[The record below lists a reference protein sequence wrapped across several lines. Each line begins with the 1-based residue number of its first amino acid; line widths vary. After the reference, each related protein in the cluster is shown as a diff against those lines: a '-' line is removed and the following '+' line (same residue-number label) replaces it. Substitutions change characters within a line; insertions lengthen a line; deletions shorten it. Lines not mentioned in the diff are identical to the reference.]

1 MDPLALLPYAL
12 AAAGGRVDGHDVTAL
27 VAAGVTLLQRSAPLV
42 RALAGR
48 RSAVFLPPG
57 AAWLVALAASDGRAI
72 LVLDPRDVAAS
83 GTPGAPPATQLEPT
97 LEATLSATLKAH
109 DIGAVFTN
117 RALLPLMPPDV
128 PYVLLDDAPRRA
140 RVCANGRDSDVDLGT
155 HFALDLIGDTNGGG
169 SPEECLRFARSG
181 EVLTHADILG
191 AGRMAMQALRLT
203 PVHRTAWPAVP
214 ASLEQ
219 FAQGVVAPLLVGGVV
234 ETGGPA

>member
-48 RSAVFLPPG
+48 RSAVLLPPG
-57 AAWLVALAASDGRAI
+57 AAWLVALAASDGRAMV
-72 LVLDPRDVAAS
+72 VLDPLYAAAS
-83 GTPGAPPATQLEPT
+83 GTTGAPPAIQLEPT
-97 LEATLSATLKAH
+97 LEETLKAH

-117 RALLPLMPPDV
+117 RALLPLMPPGV

-155 HFALDLIGDTNGGG
+155 HFALDLIGDTNGEG
-169 SPEECLRFARSG
+169 SPEECLRLARNG

-191 AGRMAMQALRLT
+191 AGRRAMHELRLT
-203 PVHRTAWPAVP
+203 PVHRTVWPAVP
-214 ASLEQ
+214 ASREQ
-219 FAQGVVAPLLVGGVV
+219 FAHDVVAPLLVGGAV
-234 ETGGPA
+234 ETGRPV

>member
-48 RSAVFLPPG
+48 RSAVLLPPG
-57 AAWLVALAASDGRAI
+57 AAWLVALAASDGRAMV
-72 LVLDPRDVAAS
+72 VLDPRDAAAS
-83 GTPGAPPATQLEPT
+83 GTTGAPPEPT
-97 LEATLSATLKAH
+97 LIATLRAH

-117 RALLPLMPPDV
+117 RALLPLLPPDV
-128 PYVLLDDAPRRA
+128 PYVLLDDAPRRG

-155 HFALDLIGDTNGGG
+155 HFALDLIGDTNGEG
-169 SPEECLRFARSG
+169 SPEECLRMARNG
-181 EVLTHADILG
+181 AVLTHADILG
-191 AGRMAMQALRLT
+191 AGRRAMHELRLT

-214 ASLEQ
+214 ASREQ
-219 FAQGVVAPLLVGGVV
+219 FAHDVVAPLLVGGAV

>member
-48 RSAVFLPPG
+48 RSAVLLPPG
-57 AAWLVALAASDGRAI
+57 AAWLVALAASDGRAMV
-72 LVLDPRDVAAS
+72 VLDPRDAAAS
-83 GTPGAPPATQLEPT
+83 GTTGAPPEPT
-97 LEATLSATLKAH
+97 LIATLRAH

-117 RALLPLMPPDV
+117 RALLPLLPPDV

-155 HFALDLIGDTNGGG
+155 HFALDLIGDTNGEG
-169 SPEECLRFARSG
+169 SPEECLRLARNG
-181 EVLTHADILG
+181 EILTHAEILD
-191 AGRMAMQALRLT
+191 AGRSAMRELRLT
-203 PVHRTAWPAVP
+203 PVHRTVWTAVP
-214 ASLEQ
+214 ASREQ
-219 FAQGVVAPLLVGGVV
+219 FAHDVVAPLLVSGAV

>member
-48 RSAVFLPPG
+48 RSAVLLPPG
-57 AAWLVALAASDGRAI
+57 AAWLVALAASDGRAMV
-72 LVLDPRDVAAS
+72 VLDPRDAAAS
-83 GTPGAPPATQLEPT
+83 GTTGAPPEPT
-97 LEATLSATLKAH
+97 LIATLRAH

-117 RALLPLMPPDV
+117 RALLPLLPPDV

-140 RVCANGRDSDVDLGT
+140 RVSANGRDSDVDLGT
-155 HFALDLIGDTNGGG
+155 HFALDLIGDTNGEG
-169 SPEECLRFARSG
+169 SPEECLRLARNG

-191 AGRMAMQALRLT
+191 AGRSAMHELRLT
-203 PVHRTAWPAVP
+203 PVHRTVWTAVP
-214 ASLEQ
+214 ASREQ
-219 FAQGVVAPLLVGGVV
+219 FAHDVVAPLLVGGAV

>member
-12 AAAGGRVDGHDVTAL
+12 AAAGGRVNGHEVTAL
-27 VAAGVTLLQRSAPLV
+27 VAAGTTLLQRSAPLV

-48 RSAVFLPPG
+48 QSAVLLPPG
-57 AAWLVALAASDGRAI
+57 PAWMVALAASDGRAM
-72 LVLDPRDVAAS
+72 LVLDPGEVATG
-83 GTPGAPPATQLEPT
+83 GTTGAPPADQ
-97 LEATLSATLKAH
+97 LEATLEAH
-109 DIGAVFTN
+109 DIGAVFTS

-128 PYVLLDDAPRRA
+128 PYVLLDDTPRRA
-140 RVCANGRDSDVDLGT
+140 RVCANGRDRDVDLGT

-169 SPEECLRFARSG
+169 SPEECLRLARSG

-191 AGRMAMQALRLT
+191 AGRRAMQALRLT
-203 PVHRTAWPAVP
+203 PVHRTVWPAVP

-219 FAQGVVAPLLVGGVV
+219 FAHDVVAPLLVGGAV

>member
-48 RSAVFLPPG
+48 RSAVLLPPG
-57 AAWLVALAASDGRAI
+57 AAWLVALAASDGRAMV
-72 LVLDPRDVAAS
+72 VLDPRDAAAS
-83 GTPGAPPATQLEPT
+83 GTTGAPPEPT
-97 LEATLSATLKAH
+97 LIATLRAH

-155 HFALDLIGDTNGGG
+155 HFALDLIGDTNGEG
-169 SPEECLRFARSG
+169 SPEECLRLARNG
-181 EVLTHADILG
+181 AVLTHADILG
-191 AGRMAMQALRLT
+191 AGRRAMHELRLT

-214 ASLEQ
+214 ASREQ
-219 FAQGVVAPLLVGGVV
+219 FAHDVVAPLLVGGAVV
-234 ETGGPA
+234 TDGPA